1 MRQTGAFA
9 EKGLMS
15 APHILFIDDDPF
27 DQALVR
33 SAFQRIGSTAVVD
46 VVPDVGVAIGH
57 LESRRLPSIVVVD
70 LKLQFESG
78 LELIEWV
85 RAQKRLSFLPIIVLS
100 GSDAQDD
107 VRAAYEAGANAYL
120 IKGQTLEEIE
130 LLARRIDAFWLNAA
144 SLVGLESPGSTS

>member
-1 MRQTGAFA
+1 M
-9 EKGLMS
+9 
-15 APHILFIDDDPF
+15 
-27 DQALVR
+27 
-33 SAFQRIGSTAVVD
+33 VD

-130 LLARRIDAFWLNAA
+130 WL
-144 SLVGLESPGSTS
+144 